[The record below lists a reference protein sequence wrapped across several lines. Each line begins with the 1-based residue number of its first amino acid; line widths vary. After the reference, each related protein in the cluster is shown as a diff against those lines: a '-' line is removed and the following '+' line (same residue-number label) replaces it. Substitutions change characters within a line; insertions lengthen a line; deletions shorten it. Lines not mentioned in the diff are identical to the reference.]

1 MRKRKFGSKVLSACL
16 LLSTLLVQAVPP
28 LYAKSEPEQAAQPG
42 KTAQETVEFTDLGNS
57 YAKKAVTRLAGL
69 QLINGQGDGRFYP
82 KNTMSRQDIAV
93 LLTKV
98 VGLQPAEIEQ
108 AVFADVPKESP
119 YASFVYGLADLGV
132 INGRSDQTLGG
143 ADPLTRQDLAVILA
157 RLMKVSG
164 LPKAASQNIVY
175 SDAAQIADYAKAA
188 VEEVSN
194 QRWMQGAQGKFNP
207 AGTVT
212 RAEAAVIAERV
223 LDARYQQAEQVDFTL
238 GKSQLSLL
246 AGTSEQLEV
255 KQAKGDK
262 LPFTPIFAFDRP
274 ELGTVLADGTFVAGP
289 TPGKGNLTVTV
300 GYKTVTVPIEIKDAG
315 KPPVTTEEQ
324 PKGTE
329 PATSAADSNSAKTE
343 EGKDAT
349 ADPKTSASTETTSPA
364 TGADAAQSTGEE
376 EAADKPAEQD
386 DLVNVAPGSFTSV
399 ATFGTPDSYF
409 QQVEKQYPG
418 PVGGLVAPSEEW
430 TGYNRQFGRKVTVAL
445 QEAKPLERVS
455 LTFKQQ
461 KTSGILM
468 PEYME
473 VEVSRDGKA
482 WSYAGRAVHDV
493 PAAETQLVLRTL
505 SVSLPDVNARYVRVS
520 FPVSVF
526 VFARQLEVWA
536 SGASDWQGGAVLLP
550 PPSPAKGTG
559 EQNTRRR
566 VENMLLAYSG
576 GYGELG
582 TWTKEDFLPMVG
594 YRTADGYMRDQMFD
608 TILFLPYQDMPVT
621 KDGWRSYM
629 NDLFGTGKQLDALNQ
644 AMREYNRLRG
654 TLYTTPTQENVVL
667 ALPYPNANQKD
678 FGKIADNKP
687 SLSFNPA
694 GIGEEQAYLN
704 RKAALEWYFQ
714 ELQKR
719 WNKEGY
725 AYLKLEGIYWFH
737 ELIEDS
743 APKERALIRDMA
755 SMVHNEALRFYWI
768 PYFGA
773 PGVAEWKSLAFDYAF
788 LQPNFYSDKP
798 VPLDRIESVLDVVN
812 KYGMGVEIEGDRKM
826 YNDPK
831 FYQTYYNQLVAA
843 HKLGMDKNN
852 IHAYYYGSKTLL
864 DSVKSTDPVKR
875 AIYDDTYKW
884 MRGRFDREE
893 YFEANELP

>member
-1 MRKRKFGSKVLSACL
+1 MRKRTFGSKMLTACLVLSA
-16 LLSTLLVQAVPP
+16 LLVQVAPP
-28 LYAKSEPEQAAQPG
+28 SYAANEPQQKAETG
-42 KTAQETVEFTDLGNS
+42 KAAQETVEFTDLGNS
-57 YAKKAVTRLAGL
+57 YARNAVNRLAGL
-69 QLINGQGDGRFYP
+69 HLISGQGDGRFNP
-82 KNTMSRQDIAV
+82 QNTMSRQDIAV

-98 VGLQPAEIEQ
+98 VGLQPSQIEQ

-119 YASFVYGLADLGV
+119 YAPFVYGLADLGV
-132 INGRSDQTLGG
+132 MTGRGNQTLGG
-143 ADPLTRQDLAVILA
+143 SDPLTRQELAVILS
-157 RLMKVSG
+157 RLMKASG
-164 LPKAASQNIVY
+164 VTKAPAQSTVAY
-175 SDAAQIADYAKAA
+175 SDEAEIADYAKAA
-188 VEEVSN
+188 VEEVTN
-194 QRWMQGAQGKFNP
+194 QRWMQGAAGKFNP
-207 AGTVT
+207 GGTVT

-223 LDARYQQAEQVDFTL
+223 LDARYQQAEQVDFTVDTPR
-238 GKSQLSLL
+238 LSVL
-246 AGTSEQLEV
+246 AGTSERLVV
-255 KQAKGDK
+255 KSAKGDE

-300 GYKTVTVPIEIKDAG
+300 GYKTVTVPVEIKDAG
-315 KPPVTTEEQ
+315 KPPVAEAGESGSTGTTAPTVTAPADSPQAGES
-324 PKGTE
+324 K
-329 PATSAADSNSAKTE
+329 PATESEKTETDPATAADDAQQPAE
-343 EGKDAT
+343 EK
-349 ADPKTSASTETTSPA
+349 
-364 TGADAAQSTGEE
+364 
-376 EAADKPAEQD
+376 EAVEPAEQEE
-386 DLVNVAPGSFTSV
+386 LVNIAPGSFTSV
-399 ATFGTPDSYF
+399 ATFGPPDSYF

-418 PVGGLVAPSEEW
+418 PVGGLVTPSEEW

-445 QEAKPLERVS
+445 NEAKPLERVA

-461 KTSGILM
+461 KTSGITL

-493 PAAETQLVLRTL
+493 PASENQVVVRTL
-505 SVSLPDVNARYVRVS
+505 AVTLPDVQTRYVRVS
-520 FPVSVF
+520 FPVKVF
-526 VFARQLEVWA
+526 AFARQLEVWA
-536 SGASDWQGGAVLLP
+536 KNESDWQGGAVLLP
-550 PPSPAKGTG
+550 PPSPAKAT
-559 EQNTRRR
+559 QDQKVTRR

-576 GYGELG
+576 AYGERG

-608 TILFLPYQDMPVT
+608 TILFLPYQNMPVT
-621 KDGWRSYM
+621 KDGWRGYM

-667 ALPYPNANQKD
+667 ALPYPNAAQTN
-678 FGKIADNKP
+678 FGQIVDNKP

-743 APKERALIRDMA
+743 APKERTLIRDMA

-768 PYFGA
+768 PYYGA
-773 PGVAEWKSLAFDYAF
+773 PGVAEWKSLSFDYAF
-788 LQPNFYSDKP
+788 LQPNYYSDKP
-798 VPLDRIESVLDVVN
+798 VQLDRIEGVLDVVS
-812 KYGMGVEIEGDRKM
+812 KYGMGVEIEGDERM
-826 YNDPK
+826 YRDPK

-852 IHAYYYGSKTLL
+852 IHAYYYGSKTLIE
-864 DSVKSTDPVKR
+864 SANSKDPVMR

-893 YFEANELP
+893 YFEATELP

>member
-1 MRKRKFGSKVLSACL
+1 MRKRTWGSKMLTACL
-16 LLSTLLVQAVPP
+16 ALAVLLVQAAPP
-28 LYAKSEPEQAAQPG
+28 THAANEPQQKAETG
-42 KTAQETVEFTDLGNS
+42 KAAQETVTFTDIGNS
-57 YAKKAVTRLAGL
+57 YASGAINRLAGL
-69 QLINGQGDGRFYP
+69 HLISGQGNDRFQP
-82 KNTMSRQDIAV
+82 QKAMSRQDVAV

-98 VGLQPAEIEQ
+98 VGLQPRQMEQ
-108 AVFADVPKESP
+108 AGFADVPKENP
-119 YASFVYGLADLGV
+119 YAPFVYGLADLGV
-132 INGRSDQTLGG
+132 LTGRGDQTFGG
-143 ADPLTRQDLAVILA
+143 SDPLTRQELAVILS

-164 LPKAASQNIVY
+164 VPKAPAQSTVTY
-175 SDAAQIADYAKAA
+175 SDEAEIDAYAKAA
-188 VEEVSN
+188 VEEVTN
-194 QRWMQGAQGKFNP
+194 QRWMQGAAGQFNP
-207 AGTVT
+207 NGTVT

-223 LDARYQQAEQVDFTL
+223 LDARYQQAEQAEFTVN
-238 GKSQLSLL
+238 KPRLSVL
-246 AGTSEQLEV
+246 AGTSERLEV
-255 KQAKGDK
+255 TYAKGDK

-300 GYKTVTVPIEIKDAG
+300 GYQTVTVPVEIKDAG
-315 KPPVTTEEQ
+315 KPPVAETEAPGTTAPSDSPQADESKAVAEGEQ
-324 PKGTE
+324 A
-329 PATSAADSNSAKTE
+329 ATVPETAADGE
-343 EGKDAT
+343 QQ
-349 ADPKTSASTETTSPA
+349 PA
-364 TGADAAQSTGEE
+364 EEE
-376 EAADKPAEQD
+376 EAAEPAEQD
-386 DLVNVAPGSFTSV
+386 ELVNIAPGSFTSV
-399 ATFGTPDSYF
+399 ATFGPPDSYF

-418 PVGGLVAPSEEW
+418 PVGGLVTPSEEW

-445 QEAKPLERVS
+445 NEAKPLERIT

-461 KTSGILM
+461 KTSGITL

-493 PAAETQLVLRTL
+493 PATENQLVVRTL
-505 SVSLPDVNARYVRVS
+505 AVTLPDVQTRYVRVS
-520 FPVSVF
+520 FPVKVF
-526 VFARQLEVWA
+526 AFARQLEVWA
-536 SGASDWQGGAVLLP
+536 KNESDWQGGAVLLP
-550 PPSPAKGTG
+550 PPSPAKVT
-559 EQNTRRR
+559 EDQKVVRR

-576 GYGELG
+576 AYGERG

-594 YRTADGYMRDQMFD
+594 YRTPDGYMRDQMFD
-608 TILFLPYQDMPVT
+608 TILFLPYQNMPVT

-667 ALPYPNANQKD
+667 ALPYPNAAQTN
-678 FGKIADNKP
+678 FGQIADNKP
-687 SLSFNPA
+687 SLSFSPA

-714 ELQKR
+714 ELLKR

-725 AYLKLEGIYWFH
+725 SYLKLEGIYWFH

-743 APKERALIRDMA
+743 APKERTLIRDMA

-768 PYFGA
+768 PYYGA
-773 PGVAEWKSLAFDYAF
+773 PGVAEWKSLSFDYAF

-798 VPLDRIESVLDVVN
+798 VQLDRIEGVLDVVS
-812 KYGMGVEIEGDRKM
+812 KYGMGVEIEGDERM
-826 YNDPK
+826 YRDPK

-852 IHAYYYGSKTLL
+852 IHAYYYGSKTLIEAAN
-864 DSVKSTDPVKR
+864 SKDPVMR

-893 YFEANELP
+893 YFEATDLP